1 VEIRSTVRGV
11 NWPLFGLFAVV
22 IMVAAGATLIYSADA
37 DDGIRLLI
45 GAGLLAAAGVLALAI
60 LIVRAGSS
68 AQGGLPLT
76 SGPAA
81 PWSPILA
88 SGVTLIV
95 LFFLKDPESATSRQV
110 AVGIGF
116 GVGILSWLVAIFSMT
131 FRSRPENVNPRV
143 YGDLLETHR
152 AVLTRFTR
160 MSAANPG
167 SDAVEEAKGHL
178 DWATRELSLTD
189 KPTQAGVEW
198 ASGYAY
204 INVWMALHRAEEAL
218 LRLATPHELA
228 EVMLHDRLRISGSR
242 LSNLRAKVRAVHG
255 ELADII
261 EPGPLTPA
269 QKQELARKLTR
280 TEIAAVRQS
289 VNEFRDS
296 RRDGLARARNRLNYT
311 TLITAWTAYLVLVA
325 AVGLR
330 APMTAIAAGGIFF
343 LVGALIGLF
352 AQLGTDAKAEEA
364 VEDFGMAAARLRQTL
379 IGSGLAAVGG
389 VVVTAIVADATA
401 VDRAAEMPNLATV
414 FTVGAN
420 PAQLLV
426 AAVFGLSPHLLIE
439 RLTATADRY
448 RADLR
453 QTATGDAGVPTGDL
467 VADEEEP

>member
-1 VEIRSTVRGV
+1 MEIPSTARGV

-22 IMVAAGATLIYSADA
+22 VMVVAGAALIFLSEPDDA
-37 DDGIRLLI
+37 IRLLI

-68 AQGGLPLT
+68 VQGGLPLT

-81 PWSPILA
+81 PWAPILA
-88 SGVTLIV
+88 SGVTLTV

-116 GVGILSWLVAIFSMT
+116 GIGILAWMVAIFSMT

-152 AVLTRFTR
+152 AVLTRLTR

-167 SDAVEEAKGHL
+167 SDAVEEAKKHL
-178 DWATRELSLTD
+178 DWATRELSLTH

-218 LRLATPHELA
+218 LRLATPLELA

-242 LSNLRAKVRAVHG
+242 LSNLRAKVRAVHN
-255 ELADII
+255 ELAGIVQI
-261 EPGPLTPA
+261 GPLTPQA
-269 QKQELARKLTR
+269 RQELTR
-280 TEIAAVRQS
+280 TEIAAVRRS
-289 VNEFRDS
+289 INEFRDS

-401 VDRAAEMPNLATV
+401 VDRAAAEMPNLATV

-453 QTATGDAGVPTGDL
+453 QTATGDAGVAPGEV